1 MMVSSIYL
9 SLGSNLG
16 DQKTNL
22 KSALGKLPEKE
33 ILLLDESS
41 IYETEPVEVPEQPEF
56 LNLVCQVQT
65 ELEPEA
71 LFRACQEIESE
82 LGRIRQEIKGAR
94 NIDIDI
100 LFYGQQILQRPS
112 LKIPHPAW
120 CKRNF
125 VLIPMAEIAPD
136 FRDPVT
142 AKTVAQLRR
151 ESPDG
156 ARVTAQKSVL
166 SPQE

>member
-16 DQKTNL
+16 DRKTNL
-22 KSALGKLPEKE
+22 RSALGKLHEKK

-56 LNLVCQVQT
+56 LNLVCRVQT
-65 ELEPEA
+65 ELKPEA
-71 LFRACQEIESE
+71 LLRACQEIESE
-82 LGRIRQEIKGAR
+82 LGRVRRESKGAR

-100 LFYGQQILQRPS
+100 LFYGQQILQGPS

-125 VLIPMAEIAPD
+125 VLIPLAEIAPN

-142 AKTVAQLRR
+142 AKTVAQLRQ

-156 ARVTAQKSVL
+156 ARVTPQKDVL

>member
-1 MMVSSIYL
+1 MISSIYL

-16 DQKTNL
+16 DRKTNL
-22 KSALGKLPEKE
+22 RSALGKLHEKE

-56 LNLVCQVQT
+56 LNLVCRVQT
-65 ELEPEA
+65 ELKPEA
-71 LFRACQEIESE
+71 LLSACQAIESE
-82 LGRIRQEIKGAR
+82 LGRVRRESKGAR

-100 LFYGQQILQRPS
+100 LFYGQQILQEPS

-125 VLIPMAEIAPD
+125 VLIPLAEIAPN

-142 AKTVAQLRR
+142 AKTVAQLRQ

-156 ARVTAQKSVL
+156 AKVTPQKDVL

>member
-1 MMVSSIYL
+1 MVSSIYL

-16 DQKTNL
+16 DRKTNL

-33 ILLLDESS
+33 ILLLDESC

-56 LNLVCQVQT
+56 LNLVCRVQT

-71 LFRACQEIESE
+71 LLRACQEIESE

-100 LFYGQQILQRPS
+100 LFYGSRYCRGP
-112 LKIPHPAW
+112 P
-120 CKRNF
+120 
-125 VLIPMAEIAPD
+125 
-136 FRDPVT
+136 
-142 AKTVAQLRR
+142 
-151 ESPDG
+151 
-156 ARVTAQKSVL
+156 
-166 SPQE
+166 

>member
-1 MMVSSIYL
+1 MKVSSIYL

-16 DQKTNL
+16 DRKTHL
-22 KSALGKLPEKE
+22 KSALGKLGEKE

-56 LNLVCQVQT
+56 LNLVCRVQT
-65 ELEPEA
+65 ELKPEA
-71 LFRACQEIESE
+71 LLRACQEIESE

-125 VLIPMAEIAPD
+125 VLIPLAEIAPN

-142 AKTVAQLRR
+142 AKTVAQLRQ

-156 ARVTAQKSVL
+156 ARVTQQKDIL

>member
-16 DQKTNL
+16 DRKTNL

-33 ILLLDESS
+33 ILLLDKSC

-56 LNLVCQVQT
+56 LNLVCRVQT

-71 LFRACQEIESE
+71 LLRACQEIESE

-125 VLIPMAEIAPD
+125 VLVPLAEIAPD

-156 ARVTAQKSVL
+156 ARVRPQINVL

>member
-1 MMVSSIYL
+1 MLEHSDTDEAPWHVVGADVKRHARLNCIHHL
-9 SLGSNLG
+9 L
-16 DQKTNL
+16 QKI
-22 KSALGKLPEKE
+22 PFQE
-33 ILLLDESS
+33 IP
-41 IYETEPVEVPEQPEF
+41 TEPVELPEQPEF
-56 LNLVCQVQT
+56 LNLVCRVQT
-65 ELEPEA
+65 ELKPEA
-71 LFRACQEIESE
+71 LLRACQEIESE
-82 LGRIRQEIKGAR
+82 MGRIRKEIKGAR

-112 LKIPHPAW
+112 LRIPHPAW

-125 VLIPMAEIAPD
+125 VLIPLAEIAPD

-142 AKTVAQLRR
+142 AKTVSQLRW

-156 ARVTAQKSVL
+156 ARVTPQKKVL